1 MQLSFFIAGR
11 YLFSRK
17 KQNAINII
25 SIISVVGVTI
35 GTMAL
40 IVILSVFNGMDVLL
54 QKNTDSFTPDLVL
67 SPSSGKFIQFDSTVY
82 RLLGD
87 VTSMA
92 YFNNVVEE
100 KALVKY
106 GDKLDPVTVKGVE
119 ETYAEHTHL
128 ENNIVQGEFQLQ
140 TSDGYKAVV
149 GYGVAAKLG
158 IGLHFLTPLV
168 LYYPDKNAGNNV
180 SALNTGYLYPS
191 GFFSSQQDIDDQYVL
206 TDLKF
211 AQRLFNLENKLS
223 KIEIKLQNPSCI
235 PQVKQQLRQNL
246 LEHYRVSDKFEL
258 NRAFYAMMKSEKLA
272 VFMVLLFILIIAS
285 FNIVGSISMLILD
298 KKEDLS
304 IYKAMG
310 MTNQNIISVFK
321 TEGSLITLTGAF
333 LGLLLGVGICLLQ
346 EKFGLVT
353 LGSGNYIISAYPVKL
368 VFWDILGIL
377 VTVLLIGYCASYFPV
392 RYLVNKLTS

>member
-140 TSDGYKAVV
+140 TSDGCKAMV
-149 GYGVAAKLG
+149 
-158 IGLHFLTPLV
+158 
-168 LYYPDKNAGNNV
+168 
-180 SALNTGYLYPS
+180 
-191 GFFSSQQDIDDQYVL
+191 
-206 TDLKF
+206 
-211 AQRLFNLENKLS
+211 
-223 KIEIKLQNPSCI
+223 
-235 PQVKQQLRQNL
+235 LRQNW
-246 LEHYRVSDKFEL
+246 ESD
-258 NRAFYAMMKSEKLA
+258 
-272 VFMVLLFILIIAS
+272 FI
-285 FNIVGSISMLILD
+285 F
-298 KKEDLS
+298 
-304 IYKAMG
+304 
-310 MTNQNIISVFK
+310 
-321 TEGSLITLTGAF
+321 
-333 LGLLLGVGICLLQ
+333 
-346 EKFGLVT
+346 
-353 LGSGNYIISAYPVKL
+353 
-368 VFWDILGIL
+368 
-377 VTVLLIGYCASYFPV
+377 
-392 RYLVNKLTS
+392 

>member
-246 LEHYRVSDKFEL
+246 SEHYRVSDKFEL

-310 MTNQNIISVFK
+310 MTNQNIIS
-321 TEGSLITLTGAF
+321 E
-333 LGLLLGVGICLLQ
+333 
-346 EKFGLVT
+346 
-353 LGSGNYIISAYPVKL
+353 
-368 VFWDILGIL
+368 
-377 VTVLLIGYCASYFPV
+377 IGRAHV
-392 RYLVNKLTS
+392 